1 MADKKLTLEKPSLD
15 DSDTDSL
22 HKTPDFSPPKDTKMD
37 SPPESHEKMVY
48 SYSPVNYEKVTYAD
62 SPPAD
67 YSKITYADSPPRD
80 YSKVAYADSPPTDY
94 SKITYAD
101 SPPRDYSKVA
111 YADSLPTDYSPIDKV
126 DSPIGLPKEL
136 PVPKEKTDKL
146 IIPKKQAAKKQSK
159 KILDIYSRSLVSK
172 KVSLEMSQI
181 GSNIIPILEKKLKDS
196 YEGKCIAEG
205 YVKRNSIKIISYSSG
220 KINNFGVIYEVVFEC
235 YICFPV
241 EGQLINCIATNI
253 TKAGI
258 KGSSIEKPSP
268 FIVFV
273 SRDHLASNK
282 KFSDIN
288 ENDQFVARI
297 IGQRFEL
304 NDQYISIIAEI
315 KEKEKRYR

>member
-1 MADKKLTLEKPSLD
+1 MKK
-15 DSDTDSL
+15 
-22 HKTPDFSPPKDTKMD
+22 
-37 SPPESHEKMVY
+37 
-48 SYSPVNYEKVTYAD
+48 
-62 SPPAD
+62 
-67 YSKITYADSPPRD
+67 
-80 YSKVAYADSPPTDY
+80 
-94 SKITYAD
+94 
-101 SPPRDYSKVA
+101 
-111 YADSLPTDYSPIDKV
+111 
-126 DSPIGLPKEL
+126 
-136 PVPKEKTDKL
+136 
-146 IIPKKQAAKKQSK
+146 
-159 KILDIYSRSLVSK
+159 
-172 KVSLEMSQI
+172 
-181 GSNIIPILEKKLKDS
+181 
-196 YEGKCIAEG
+196 
-205 YVKRNSIKIISYSSG
+205 NSIKIISYSSG